1 MILLNTILYIYY
13 YLLGWET
20 RWGKAMLVIN
30 YASIDCS
37 AMICENAMIIAS
49 GGCRDQLA
57 LLLQPSSTVAWGAIT
72 SL

>member
-1 MILLNTILYIYY
+1 
-13 YLLGWET
+13 
-20 RWGKAMLVIN
+20 MLVIN

-57 LLLQPSSTVAWGAIT
+57 LLLQPSSTVA
-72 SL
+72 